1 MNNASKAACRGMLC
15 AAFLWVGACNRSV
28 SPDYAA
34 TVNDKPIS
42 YADLD
47 KQFAFQFADAA
58 QRSSDDQLT
67 FQKLEFLRVLID
79 NEIMLQRAE
88 KGGLLATDADVDAK
102 LNEMKA
108 PYTQEE
114 FQKQLA
120 SRKMSVDDLKAQ
132 IRRELSIEKLF
143 NKEIRSLINITDQDI
158 KDYYNA
164 NKATFNLP
172 QPQVHL
178 AQILVTPVDDPNVR
192 NLKND
197 KAKNDD
203 QARRKIMMIEQSLK
217 SGQDF
222 AALASNYSEDPNT
235 AANGGDLG
243 FIGES
248 DLEKAN
254 PELRKLIMSMAAG
267 VYSQIIKTQE
277 GYRILKVLSKE
288 PAGQRDLQ
296 DPRVQQGI
304 REALNTRKDQLA
316 KAAFYE
322 TARND
327 AKVANYFAQ
336 KVMATLAAKK

>member
-1 MNNASKAACRGMLC
+1 MHYAQKAAVS
-15 AAFLWVGACNRSV
+15 AALVFLAACSRTV
-28 SPDYAA
+28 SPDVAA

-47 KQFAFQFADAA
+47 KQFGFQFADST
-58 QRSSDDQLT
+58 QRSSDDQMT

-88 KGGLLATDADVDAK
+88 KSSLLATDADVEAK

-120 SRKMSVDDLKAQ
+120 ARKMSVDDFKAQ

-143 NKEIRSLINITDQDI
+143 NKEIRSLINISDQDI

-164 NKATFNLP
+164 NKANFNLP

-178 AQILVTPVDDPNVR
+178 AQILVTPMDDPNVR

-197 KAKNDD
+197 KAKNDE
-203 QARRKIMMIEQSLK
+203 QARRKIMMIEQSIK

-222 AALASNYSEDPNT
+222 GALASNYSEDPNT

-254 PELRKLIMSMAAG
+254 PELRKLIMTMQPG
-267 VYSQIIKTQE
+267 TTSQIIKTQE

-288 PAGQRDLQ
+288 PAGQRDLG

-304 REALNTRKDQLA
+304 REALVTRKDQLA

-322 TARND
+322 TARNE
-327 AKVANYFAQ
+327 AKVMNYFAQ
-336 KVMATLAAKK
+336 KVLAALAAKK

>member
-1 MNNASKAACRGMLC
+1 MQYAQKAVVSTALVFLAACS
-15 AAFLWVGACNRSV
+15 RSV
-28 SPDYAA
+28 SPDVAA
-34 TVNDKPIS
+34 TVNDKPIT

-47 KQFAFQFADAA
+47 KQFGFQFADAT
-58 QRSSDDQLT
+58 QRSSDDQMT

-88 KGGLLATDADVDAK
+88 KSSLLATDADVEAK

-114 FQKQLA
+114 FQKQLTA
-120 SRKMSVDDLKAQ
+120 RKMTVDDFKAQ

-143 NKEIRSLINITDQDI
+143 NKEIRSLINISDQDI

-164 NKATFNLP
+164 NKANFNLP

-178 AQILVTPVDDPNVR
+178 AQILVTPMDDPNVR

-203 QARRKIMMIEQSLK
+203 QARRKITMIEQSIK

-254 PELRKLIMSMAAG
+254 PELRKLIMTMPAG
-267 VYSQIIKTQE
+267 ATSQIIKTQE

-288 PAGQRDLQ
+288 PAGQRDLG

-304 REALNTRKDQLA
+304 REALVTRKDQLA

-322 TARND
+322 TARNE
-327 AKVANYFAQ
+327 AKVMNYFAQ
-336 KVMATLAAKK
+336 KVLAALAAKK

>member
-1 MNNASKAACRGMLC
+1 MQYAQKAVVSAALLILSACS
-15 AAFLWVGACNRSV
+15 RSV
-28 SPDYAA
+28 SPDVAA
-34 TVNDKPIS
+34 TVNDKPIT

-47 KQFAFQFADAA
+47 KQFAFQFADAT
-58 QRSSDDQLT
+58 QRSSDDQMT

-88 KGGLLATDADVDAK
+88 KSSLLATDADIEAK

-114 FQKQLA
+114 FQKQLSA
-120 SRKMSVDDLKAQ
+120 RKMTVDDFKAQ

-143 NKEIRSLINITDQDI
+143 NKEIRSLINISDQDI

-164 NKATFNLP
+164 NKANFNLP

-178 AQILVTPVDDPNVR
+178 AQILVTPMDDPNVR

-197 KAKNDD
+197 KAKNEE
-203 QARRKIMMIEQSLK
+203 QARRKIMMIEQAIK

-254 PELRKLIMSMAAG
+254 PELRKLIMTMQAG
-267 VYSQIIKTQE
+267 TTSQIIKTQE

-288 PAGQRDLQ
+288 PAGQRDLG

-304 REALNTRKDQLA
+304 REALVTRKDQLA

-322 TARND
+322 TARNE
-327 AKVANYFAQ
+327 AKVMNYFAQ
-336 KVMATLAAKK
+336 KVLAALAAKK

>member
-1 MNNASKAACRGMLC
+1 MQNARKAALA
-15 AAFLWVGACNRSV
+15 AAFLISFSCNQSV
-28 SPDYAA
+28 SPDVAA
-34 TVNDKPIS
+34 TVNGKPIT
-42 YADLD
+42 YAELD

-58 QRSSDDQLT
+58 QRSSDDQLS

-88 KGGLLATDADVDAK
+88 KSSLLATDADVEAK

-120 SRKMSVDDLKAQ
+120 NRKMSADDLKAQ

-164 NKATFNLP
+164 NKANFNLP
-172 QPQVHL
+172 QPQYHL
-178 AQILVTPVDDPNVR
+178 AQILVTPFDDPNFR

-222 AALASNYSEDPNT
+222 AALASNYSEDPST
-235 AANGGDLG
+235 SANGGDLG

-254 PELRKLIMSMAAG
+254 PELRKLIMSLPANG
-267 VYSQIIKTQE
+267 ISQIIKTQE

-288 PAGQRDLQ
+288 PAGQRDLG

-304 REALNTRKDQLA
+304 REALVTRKDQLA

-327 AKVANYFAQ
+327 AKVGNYFAQ

>member
-1 MNNASKAACRGMLC
+1 MQYAQKAVVSTALVFLAACS
-15 AAFLWVGACNRSV
+15 RSV
-28 SPDYAA
+28 SPDVAA
-34 TVNDKPIS
+34 TVNDKPIT

-47 KQFAFQFADAA
+47 KQFGFQFADAT
-58 QRSSDDQLT
+58 QRSSDDQMT

-88 KGGLLATDADVDAK
+88 KGSLLATDADVDGK

-114 FQKQLA
+114 FQKQLTA
-120 SRKMSVDDLKAQ
+120 RKMTVDDFKAQ

-143 NKEIRSLINITDQDI
+143 NKEIRSLINISDQDI

-164 NKATFNLP
+164 NKANFNLP

-178 AQILVTPVDDPNVR
+178 AQILVTPMDDPNVR

-203 QARRKIMMIEQSLK
+203 QARRKIMMIEQSIK

-254 PELRKLIMSMAAG
+254 PELRKLIMTMPAG
-267 VYSQIIKTQE
+267 ATSQIIKTQE

-288 PAGQRDLQ
+288 PAGQRDLG

-304 REALNTRKDQLA
+304 REALVTRKDQLA

-322 TARND
+322 TARNE
-327 AKVANYFAQ
+327 AKVMNYFAQ
-336 KVMATLAAKK
+336 KVLAALAAKK

>member
-1 MNNASKAACRGMLC
+1 MRNALLC
-15 AAFLWVGACNRSV
+15 ILTGVLLLGTGCNRKP
-28 SPDYAA
+28 SPDFAS
-34 TVNDKPIS
+34 TVNDKPIT

-47 KQFAFQFADAA
+47 KQFAFQFGGNND
-58 QRSSDDQLT
+58 RVTDDQVT
-67 FQKLEFLRVLID
+67 IQKLELLRVLID
-79 NEIMLQRAE
+79 NEIMLQKAE
-88 KGGLLATDADVDAK
+88 KLGLLATDADVDAK

-120 SRKMSVDDLKAQ
+120 ARKMSVDDLKGQ

-164 NKATFNLP
+164 NKANFNLP
-172 QPQVHL
+172 EPQVHM
-178 AQILVTPVDDPNVR
+178 AQILVTPVDDPSVR

-197 KAKNDD
+197 KAKNDT
-203 QARRKIMMIEQSLK
+203 QAQNKIRMIEQRIK
-217 SGQDF
+217 SGEDF
-222 AALASNYSEDPNT
+222 AALATNFSEDSQT

-243 FIGES
+243 FMGES
-248 DLEKAN
+248 TLDKAN
-254 PELRKLIMSMAAG
+254 PELKKLIMSLGAG
-267 VYSQIIKTQE
+267 AVSNIIKTEE

-288 PAGQRDLQ
+288 PAGQRDLN

-304 REALNTRKDQLA
+304 REGLITRKDQLA

-322 TARND
+322 VARND
-327 AKVANYFAQ
+327 AKVMNNFAQ
-336 KVMATLAAKK
+336 KIMGNLAAKK

>member
-1 MNNASKAACRGMLC
+1 MKYAQKAVVSAALVLFTACS
-15 AAFLWVGACNRSV
+15 RSV
-28 SPDYAA
+28 SPDVAA
-34 TVNDKPIS
+34 TVNDKPIT

-47 KQFAFQFADAA
+47 KQFAFQFADST
-58 QRSSDDQLT
+58 QRSSDDQMT

-79 NEIMLQRAE
+79 NEIMMQRAE
-88 KGGLLATDADVDAK
+88 KGSLLATDSDVEAK

-120 SRKMSVDDLKAQ
+120 SRKMSLDDFKAQ

-143 NKEIRSLINITDQDI
+143 NKEIRSLINISDQDI

-164 NKATFNLP
+164 NKANFNLP

-197 KAKNDD
+197 KAKNEE
-203 QARRKIMMIEQSLK
+203 QARRKIMTIEQSLK

-254 PELRKLIMSMAAG
+254 PELRKLIMGMQAG
-267 VYSQIIKTQE
+267 ATSQIIKTQE

-288 PAGQRDLQ
+288 PAGQRDLG

-304 REALNTRKDQLA
+304 REALVTRKDQLA
-316 KAAFYE
+316 KQAFYE
-322 TARND
+322 AARNE
-327 AKVANYFAQ
+327 AKVMNYFAL
-336 KVMATLAAKK
+336 KVLANLAAKK

>member
-1 MNNASKAACRGMLC
+1 MRNALFCALTGVLLLGTACSRKA
-15 AAFLWVGACNRSV
+15 
-28 SPDYAA
+28 SPDFAA
-34 TVNDKPIS
+34 TVNDKPIT

-47 KQFAFQFADAA
+47 KQFAFQFGGNNE
-58 QRSSDDQLT
+58 RVTDDQVT
-67 FQKLEFLRVLID
+67 IQKLEFLRVLID
-79 NEIMLQRAE
+79 NEIMLQKAE
-88 KGGLLATDADVDAK
+88 KLGLLATDADVDAK

-120 SRKMSVDDLKAQ
+120 ARKMNVDDLKGQ

-164 NKATFNLP
+164 NKANFNLP
-172 QPQVHL
+172 EPQVHL
-178 AQILVTPVDDPNVR
+178 AQILVTPVDDPSVR

-197 KAKNDD
+197 KAKNDS
-203 QARRKIMMIEQSLK
+203 QAKAKISMIAQRIK
-217 SGQDF
+217 SGEDF
-222 AALASNYSEDPNT
+222 GALATNFSEDPQT

-243 FIGES
+243 FMGES
-248 DLEKAN
+248 TLDKAA
-254 PELRKLIMSMAAG
+254 PELRKLIMGLAAG
-267 VYSQIIKTQE
+267 AVSDIIKTSE

-288 PAGQRDLQ
+288 PAGQRDLN

-304 REALNTRKDQLA
+304 REGLITRKDQLA

-322 TARND
+322 AARND
-327 AKVANYFAQ
+327 AKVINYFAQ
-336 KVMATLAAKK
+336 KVMGNLAAKK

>member
-1 MNNASKAACRGMLC
+1 MRNALLC
-15 AAFLWVGACNRSV
+15 ALGGALLLATACNRSA
-28 SPDYAA
+28 SPDVAA

-47 KQFAFQFADAA
+47 KQFAFQFGPAMS
-58 QRSSDDQLT
+58 RVTDDQVT
-67 FQKLEFLRVLID
+67 IQKLEFLRVLID
-79 NEIMLQRAE
+79 NEIMLQKAE
-88 KGGLLATDADVDAK
+88 KLGLLATDADVEAK

-114 FQKQLA
+114 FQKQLGA
-120 SRKMSVDDLKAQ
+120 RKMTVDDLKGQ

-164 NKATFNLP
+164 NKANFNLP
-172 QPQVHL
+172 EQQVHL
-178 AQILVTPVDDPNVR
+178 AQILVTPTEDPSVR

-197 KAKNDD
+197 KAKNDT
-203 QARRKIMMIEQSLK
+203 QAQQKIRMIEARIK
-217 SGQDF
+217 AGEDF
-222 AALASNYSEDPNT
+222 AALASNYSEDPQT

-243 FIGES
+243 FMGES
-248 DLEKAN
+248 TLDKAN
-254 PELRKLIMSMAAG
+254 PELRKLIMSLKPG
-267 VYSQIIKTQE
+267 DVSNIIKTSE

-288 PAGQRDLQ
+288 PAGQRDLN

-304 REALNTRKDQLA
+304 REGLITRKDQLA

-322 TARND
+322 AARND
-327 AKVANYFAQ
+327 AKVMNYFAQ
-336 KVMATLAAKK
+336 KVMSSLAAKKN

>member
-1 MNNASKAACRGMLC
+1 MTNALKATVLVACFF
-15 AAFLWVGACNRSV
+15 ATACNRSLPADV
-28 SPDYAA
+28 AA
-34 TVNDKPIS
+34 SVNDKPIT

-58 QRSSDDQLT
+58 QRASDDQLT

-79 NEIMLQRAE
+79 NEIMLQKAE
-88 KGGLLATDADVDAK
+88 KLSLLATDADVEAK

-114 FQKQLA
+114 FQKQLTA
-120 SRKMSVDDLKAQ
+120 RKMTVDDLKAQ

-164 NKATFNLP
+164 NKSNFNLP
-172 QPQVHL
+172 QPQYHL
-178 AQILVTPVDDPNVR
+178 AQILVTPFEDPNVR

-197 KAKNDD
+197 QAKNDE
-203 QARRKIMMIEQSLK
+203 QARRKIMMIDQAIK

-222 AALASNYSEDPNT
+222 GALASNYSEDPNT
-235 AANGGDLG
+235 SANGGDLG
-243 FIGES
+243 FISEA

-254 PELRKLIMSMAAG
+254 PELRKLIVSLPAG
-267 VYSQIIKTQE
+267 GVSQIIKTQE

-288 PAGQRDLQ
+288 PAGQRDLG

-304 REALNTRKDQLA
+304 REALVTRKDQLA
-316 KAAFYE
+316 KSAFYE
-322 TARND
+322 AARND
-327 AKVANYFAQ
+327 AKVVNAFAEKILAN
-336 KVMATLAAKK
+336 LAAKK

>member
-1 MNNASKAACRGMLC
+1 MPHASFAVCL
-15 AAFLWVGACNRSV
+15 AAFALLAGCNRSV
-28 SPDYAA
+28 SPDVAA
-34 TVNDKPIS
+34 MVNDKPIT
-42 YADLD
+42 YAELD

-58 QRSSDDQLT
+58 QRASDDQLT
-67 FQKLEFLRVLID
+67 FQKLEFLRVLVD

-88 KGGLLATDADVDAK
+88 KLSLLATDADVEAK

-120 SRKMSVDDLKAQ
+120 ARKMTVDDLKAQ

-164 NKATFNLP
+164 NKANFNLP
-172 QPQVHL
+172 QPQFHL
-178 AQILVTPVDDPNVR
+178 AQILVTPYEDPNVR

-197 KAKNDD
+197 QAKNDE
-203 QARRKIMMIEQSLK
+203 QARRKIMMIEQALK

-222 AALASNYSEDPNT
+222 AALASNYSEDPST

-254 PELRKLIMSMAAG
+254 PELRRMIVSMAPG
-267 VYSQIIKTQE
+267 SVSQIIRTQE

-288 PAGQRDLQ
+288 PAGQRDLS

-304 REALNTRKDQLA
+304 REALVTRKDQLA
-316 KAAFYE
+316 KSAYYE
-322 TARND
+322 SARNE
-327 AKVANYFAQ
+327 AKVANYFAD
-336 KVMATLAAKK
+336 KILANLAAKK